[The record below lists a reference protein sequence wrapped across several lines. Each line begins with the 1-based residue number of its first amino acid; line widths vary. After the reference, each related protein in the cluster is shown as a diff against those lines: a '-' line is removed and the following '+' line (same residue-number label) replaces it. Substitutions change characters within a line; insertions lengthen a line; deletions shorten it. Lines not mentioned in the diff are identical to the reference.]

1 MTGIERLI
9 QKTSN
14 ATSAA
19 ILGRGRVVVAVEP
32 WRLEVARQ
40 EAIEDEEK
48 RLRDKWRMRRR
59 MVRYGCE

>member
-1 MTGIERLI
+1 MTGIEQLI
-9 QKTSN
+9 VKTSN

-40 EAIEDEEK
+40 EALEDEE
-48 RLRDKWRMRRR
+48 RRFRQRREMRRR
-59 MVRYGCE
+59 MLHYGCE